1 MRKCHALLNVPK
13 KTCIGPKMK
22 FLIGLSKIVSEYYEK
37 SKHKVDFIICHF
49 ENMLQND
56 QIACCDIQ
64 TAIYT
69 CVDEGKYL

>member
-1 MRKCHALLNVPK
+1 
-13 KTCIGPKMK
+13 MK

-56 QIACCDIQ
+56 QIAYCDIQ
-64 TAIYT
+64 TAIYA